1 MTPRT
6 IPRRRSAALLA
17 ALLAALALPRPSA
30 AGILDEKRKIGPG
43 ALSVPVE
50 RVVLPNGLVVLL
62 APDPTVSSVAVWM
75 SFRAGALHGD
85 AVRSGLAHL
94 VEHLM
99 ASGPTP
105 DTDYATLL
113 ERRRARWFNATTGFD
128 FMTFEAV
135 VPAEELPLALWVA
148 TDRLATLPGLVDA
161 ALVEKHR
168 RVVLQERAI
177 RNVDVPYGLV
187 DEHLLG
193 RLYARPH
200 PLHGGVIGSPAT
212 LASITAEDVRTFVA
226 ARLVPANAILTLVG
240 RFDPGVARRLV
251 EEGLGRLPSGR
262 RPGPASVPPWPLS
275 MSLVEE
281 QRELLSREPRVTL
294 AWRFPGIP
302 HDDATA
308 LQLGAVLLTFLT
320 DGAWGMRID
329 AHLQEYAGESTFTM
343 DLVVPYDEPAR
354 VVQDDAEAFL
364 RLLTHREIP
373 FEHLVAANLLLDRS
387 ALFSLDAL
395 RTRAVILTRVEDR
408 FGGRGRV
415 ADVLARHWDLDGGVV
430 RDTAR
435 VFLKVPKLVLH
446 ARPVR
451 PKPARA
457 ERH

>member
-1 MTPRT
+1 MLLG
-6 IPRRRSAALLA
+6 ALLA
-17 ALLAALALPRPSA
+17 AAALPRASA
-30 AGILDEKRKIGPG
+30 AGILDEKRRVGRE

-50 RVVLPNGLVVLL
+50 RIVLPNGLVVLL

-105 DTDYATLL
+105 DTDYAALL
-113 ERRRARWFNATTGFD
+113 ERRRARWFNASTGYD
-128 FMTFEAV
+128 FMTFEV
-135 VPAEELPLALWVA
+135 IVPAEELPLALWVA

-161 ALVEKHR
+161 PLVERHR
-168 RVVLQERAI
+168 RVVLQERALVA
-177 RNVDVPYGLV
+177 VDVPYGLV

-200 PLHGGVIGSPAT
+200 PLHGGVLGTPAS
-212 LASITAEDVRTFVA
+212 LARITAEDVRGFVA
-226 ARLVPANAILTLVG
+226 ERLVASNAILTLAG
-240 RFDPGVARRLV
+240 RFDPAVARRLV
-251 EEGLGRLPSGR
+251 EEGPGRLPSGR
-262 RPGPASVPPWPLS
+262 RPRAAPLPPWAQP
-275 MSLVEE
+275 MTLVEE
-281 QRELLSREPRVTL
+281 HREPLSRAPRVTF
-294 AWRFPGIP
+294 AWRFPGIS

-320 DGAWGMRID
+320 DGAWGMRIG
-329 AHLQEYAGESTFTM
+329 ASLQEYAGESAFTM
-343 DLVVPYDEPAR
+343 QLVVPYDEPTG
-354 VVQDDAEAFL
+354 VVQADAEAFL

-373 FEHLVAANLLLDRS
+373 FEHLVAANLQLDRA
-387 ALFSLDAL
+387 ALFALDDL
-395 RTRAVILTRVEDR
+395 GTRAAVLTRVEDR
-408 FGGRGRV
+408 FAGRVRV

-435 VFLKVPKLVLH
+435 VHLRLPKLVLH
-446 ARPVR
+446 ARPLR

-457 ERH
+457 ERP